1 MTRPLLPPRGVF
13 VPTELLFDL
22 SLSSTVR
29 ETASQI
35 IALAWGQSETP
46 PLTFEKL
53 HQLTGKSIPTLYG
66 HLRLLQTRGVLR
78 WRSGGS
84 STFIFS
90 LEFGIALAETM
101 RLNSDE
107 VQTDSEKLELP
118 YPLNQPNIKSTQR
131 KIKNSDSEK
140 LESSKNSESAPRP
153 RDPMFDAICFVTQVD
168 PTIKSAAASVG
179 KARRELLQAKPP
191 YTADEVLAFGVWWN
205 GDDWR
210 RKNGPPACHNITQK
224 IGVIRNG
231 NGNGGSSHAPS
242 VRRSRQYSETDI
254 AAAAEINAARRNG
267 TGV

>member
-107 VQTDSEKLELP
+107 VQTDSKNLELP
-118 YPLNQPNIKSTQR
+118 YPLNPPNIKSTQM

-140 LESSKNSESAPRP
+140 LESAPRP
-153 RDPMFDAICFVTQVD
+153 RDPMFDAIVSVTQID
-168 PTIKSAAASVG
+168 PSIKSAAASVG

-191 YTADEVLAFGVWWN
+191 YTAEEVLAFGVWWN

-231 NGNGGSSHAPS
+231 NGGSSHAPS
-242 VRRSRQYSETDI
+242 VRRSRQYSEADI

-267 TGV
+267 TGA